1 MKNII
6 YRDMIEITAKQVGNS
21 NGGKI
26 GDIWIITKDDSGY
39 HGKNT
44 RTNNVFRFM
53 PGLIRNEHFLE
64 FISVKRSADAKGG
77 GHMKQ
82 SQIIGIMLQHTDG
95 DMEYYEPELSKEDMT
110 AIYKILEKYGDNN
123 ESIRGRLVVQDIDN

>member
-64 FISVKRSADAKGG
+64 FISVKRSADVKGV
-77 GHMKQ
+77 K
-82 SQIIGIMLQHTDG
+82 
-95 DMEYYEPELSKEDMT
+95 
-110 AIYKILEKYGDNN
+110 
-123 ESIRGRLVVQDIDN
+123 V